1 MRGAPEGEGRVS
13 RRAPILVWCCF
24 SDARNIST
32 AGPRPGKGKYRET
45 SDLLSHGYRKMGFP
59 FFTESSVR
67 KTGEHFYCCTDSRH
81 PRGCS
86 SLSSLGFPIANTS
99 SRLTTPASG
108 HSNWPDPKR
117 FAYTFDHIA
126 EIMNPFTEA
135 LGLSRYTLYRAGLR
149 RPRGF
154 SHGPGASGP
163 DRGPDRGA
171 AASCAQRRLGGELEC
186 DFVILSP

>member
-1 MRGAPEGEGRVS
+1 MFEPLFTWLSDRYHLIAPDYSG
-13 RRAPILVWCCF
+13 L
-24 SDARNIST
+24 
-32 AGPRPGKGKYRET
+32 
-45 SDLLSHGYRKMGFP
+45 
-59 FFTESSVR
+59 
-67 KTGEHFYCCTDSRH
+67 
-81 PRGCS
+81 
-86 SLSSLGFPIANTS
+86 
-99 SRLTTPASG
+99 G

-135 LGLSRYTLYRAGLR
+135 LGLSRYTLYMAGLR

-186 DFVILSP
+186 GFVILSP